1 MARPQRCRRICQEPE
16 HRKFSPEGQDCSCQV
31 VLTVDEFEVL
41 RLVDY
46 EKKTHEQCAKQMDIS
61 RTTATEIYENARFKL
76 ADSLVN
82 GKRLVIGGGSY
93 RICDGS
99 ALCFCG
105 KFCEKGRT
113 GTKCRDKEVPK

>member
-1 MARPQRCRRICQEPE
+1 M
-16 HRKFSPEGQDCSCQV
+16 QV

-46 EKKTHEQCAKQMDIS
+46 EKMTHQQCAKQMDIS

-82 GKRLVIGGGSY
+82 GKRLMIAGGSY
-93 RICDGS
+93 RICEG
-99 ALCFCG
+99 AARCFCG
-105 KFCEKGRT
+105 TCCEKVRRKT
-113 GTKCRDKEVPK
+113 VP